1 MPDKPYMLKEEIKR
15 LQGPILVL
23 GAGGFVGANVFRAIL
38 SVRNDCYGVTHQQY
52 VPWRLI
58 DLPAENLLYADL
70 TASKSLERIYER
82 FAFRTIFDFAAYGA
96 YARQD
101 DVHLIYETN
110 ILGMASLLDIAMAK
124 GFAAYVHAGSS
135 SEYGTNSASPGE
147 ADPLMPN
154 SHYAV
159 SKVAA
164 SYLVHYL
171 GSVKKLPVINLRY
184 YSLYGPYEEPD
195 RLVPTLV
202 SNGLRKTF
210 PVLVDPEISRDFV
223 YIDDAV
229 EAAILAATKGVV
241 HSPGASL
248 NIATGKKTTI
258 RDLAG
263 IMQTLCDI
271 PEKPKW
277 GTMPNRTWDLKNWFG
292 NPLLAKKVLGWK
304 PRTSLSEGLRRTI
317 EWQRVRVALP
327 ATLHPLLNRTIRL
340 SAVIACYRDGQA
352 IPYMY
357 RRLVEV
363 FRSINVDYE
372 IIFVNDASPDDSDDV
387 LTSITAQDNHVIAI
401 EHSRNFGSQSA
412 FLSGMQ
418 VSTGDAV
425 ILFDGDLQDPPEL
438 VPKFF
443 EQWRKGYDVVFG
455 RRVKRETN
463 SLMQFFYKAFYKFFR
478 EVSYVPIPLDAGD
491 FSLMDRKV
499 VDQLLALPET
509 DQFLRGLRAWVGF
522 KQTGSGLRAS
532 GTDVRTDDEQSS
544 EERLVGKEG
553 DFLIQLCSSGAHEL
567 SWDESDGHFLPGGD
581 RAGHREVAV
590 SGYSSRDH
598 DDYRPDTLFRGGP
611 DPGDLRPRGISHE
624 DFRRDKEE
632 AEVHPES
639 DPPRRKAFYHSGGD
653 GTLPPESGKIICVG
667 LLPGRIHP
675 LVAQRGGHP

>member
-1 MPDKPYMLKEEIKR
+1 MPDRTFTLKDEIKR

-38 SVRNDCYGVTHQQY
+38 AVRDDCYGVTHQEF

-58 DLPAENLLYADL
+58 DLPAENILYADV
-70 TASKSLERIYER
+70 TAAKSIERLYER

-96 YARQD
+96 YSRQD

-110 ILGMASLLDIAMAK
+110 ILGMAGLLENAITR

-135 SEYGTNSASPGE
+135 SEYGANSASPLE

-164 SYLVHYL
+164 SYLVQYL
-171 GSVKKLPVINLRY
+171 GSIKKLPVINLRY

-195 RLVPTLV
+195 RLIPTLV
-202 SNGLRKTF
+202 AHGLRKTF

-229 EAAILAATKGVV
+229 EAAVLAATRGVA
-241 HSPGASL
+241 HAPGASL

-258 RDLAG
+258 RDLVG
-263 IMQTLCDI
+263 VMKKLCEI

-277 GTMPNRTWDLKNWFG
+277 GTMQNRSWDLKNWYG
-292 NPLLAKKVLGWK
+292 NAQQARKVLGWK
-304 PRTSLSEGLRRTI
+304 PRTTLEEGLKRTI
-317 EWQRVRVALP
+317 EWQRARVALP
-327 ATLHPLLNRTIRL
+327 ATIHPLLNRAIRL

-357 RRLVEV
+357 RRLVEA

-372 IIFVNDASPDDSDDV
+372 IIFVNDASPDESDEV
-387 LTSITAQDNHVIAI
+387 LSTLTSQDNHVIAI

-438 VPKFF
+438 VPEFF
-443 EQWRKGYDVVFG
+443 EQWRKGFDVVFG

-463 SLMQFFYKAFYKFFR
+463 SAMQFLYKAFYKLFR

-522 KQTGSGLRAS
+522 KQTGVDYVRPERMFGRTTNNLFKNVWWAKKGIFSFSFVPLELLSYLGVGLTVISFLALIGQVIAKLLQPDIPHGITTIIVLILFFGAVQILAIS
-532 GTDVRTDDEQSS
+532 VLGEYLMKIF
-544 EERLVGKEG
+544 EETKK
-553 DFLIQLCSSGAHEL
+553 
-567 SWDESDGHFLPGGD
+567 
-581 RAGHREVAV
+581 
-590 SGYSSRDH
+590 
-598 DDYRPDTLFRGGP
+598 RPKF
-611 DPGDLRPRGISHE
+611 I
-624 DFRRDKEE
+624 
-632 AEVHPES
+632 
-639 DPPRRKAFYHSGGD
+639 RKAIRHA
-653 GTLPPESGKIICVG
+653 
-667 LLPGRIHP
+667 GRHFTTAEEMEGF
-675 LVAQRGGHP
+675 LRSQAK